1 LAKFSETVVL
11 ALEAITPPLMM
22 LDLDKE
28 MIHFSQIIIINK
40 EEIHLTRWREN
51 CLEGS
56 VEWAVDKVMVFL
68 QGLVESEDKDKV
80 GSREDLIA

>member
-1 LAKFSETVVL
+1 VVL
-11 ALEAITPPLMM
+11 ALEAISPPLMM

-56 VEWAVDKVMVFL
+56 VEWVADKVMGFH

-80 GSREDLIA
+80 ESREDLIA